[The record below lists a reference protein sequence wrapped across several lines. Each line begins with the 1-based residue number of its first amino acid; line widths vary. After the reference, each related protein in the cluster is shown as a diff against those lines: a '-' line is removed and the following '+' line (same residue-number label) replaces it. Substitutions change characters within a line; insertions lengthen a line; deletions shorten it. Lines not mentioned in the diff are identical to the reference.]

1 MIGEEDRIG
10 TAAGAAALQQGCTNM
25 GTTTEFRELVKVTE
39 ELAAGQGGTANTG
52 KRYVEE

>member
-39 ELAAGQGGTANTG
+39 ELAAGQGGNANTG